1 MINKEVKIGF
11 AAPLNKLEWEENID
25 KQLTIL
31 QLSCLLSYGDVGK
44 DMVKCASDYLQH
56 INTGDCT
63 DIHTSDKYEAFCKL
77 VDSIQSLARY
87 RYYPNNVAGVITDV
101 VDIFISTLVL
111 NMNAGNEYY
120 IGCIV
125 DRFYKNF
132 KLLLMRYGKDLDIT
146 LDNIVNKVYNIP
158 FEVYPKDTKYH
169 NKRYSKLA
177 FDVVDERIRE
187 LYAKTLKVKD
197 EVHDTYITKT
207 FSIYSSTFQMNISV
221 KDSSKTSIK
230 SVKTLLSQPVVL
242 ELDEIKFEDVTLDEV
257 VISTLLTTMFTK
269 SQSTL
274 RKLVKDSVIQ
284 VETFDSN
291 DSKNVEATK
300 KFIIKNFLEIDSDKN
315 MRSVL
320 YHSLNRRFSNNY
332 NLDRLEVQDN
342 IDDNFE
348 SVLHRL
354 CEIILARYEQ
364 LKPVYSTYYNVLKDR
379 GPDCLTL
386 RTNSRGDNLYIEYID
401 REKDRK
407 YRIIRISTKG

>member
-1 MINKEVKIGF
+1 M
-11 AAPLNKLEWEENID
+11 
-25 KQLTIL
+25 
-31 QLSCLLSYGDVGK
+31 
-44 DMVKCASDYLQH
+44 
-56 INTGDCT
+56 
-63 DIHTSDKYEAFCKL
+63 
-77 VDSIQSLARY
+77 
-87 RYYPNNVAGVITDV
+87 
-101 VDIFISTLVL
+101 
-111 NMNAGNEYY
+111 
-120 IGCIV
+120 
-125 DRFYKNF
+125 
-132 KLLLMRYGKDLDIT
+132 
-146 LDNIVNKVYNIP
+146 
-158 FEVYPKDTKYH
+158 
-169 NKRYSKLA
+169 
-177 FDVVDERIRE
+177 
-187 LYAKTLKVKD
+187 
-197 EVHDTYITKT
+197 
-207 FSIYSSTFQMNISV
+207 
-221 KDSSKTSIK
+221 
-230 SVKTLLSQPVVL
+230 L
-242 ELDEIKFEDVTLDEV
+242 ELDETKFEDVTLDEV

-320 YHSLNRRFSNNY
+320 YHSLNKRFSNNY

-342 IDDNFE
+342 IDDNLE

-354 CEIILARYEQ
+354 CEIILTRYEQ
-364 LKPVYSTYYNVLKDR
+364 LKPVYSTYYNVLKDF

>member
-11 AAPLNKLEWEENID
+11 AAPLNKLEWEENTD

-44 DMVKCASDYLQH
+44 DVVKCASDYLQY

-77 VDSIQSLARY
+77 VDSIQNLVRY
-87 RYYPNNVAGVITDV
+87 RYYPNNVAVVITDV

-132 KLLLMRYGKDLDIT
+132 RLLLMRYGKDLDIT

-158 FEVYPKDTKYH
+158 FQVYPKDIKYH

-177 FDVVDERIRE
+177 FDIVDERIRE
-187 LYAKTLKVKD
+187 LYTKTLKVED
-197 EVHDTYITKT
+197 EIHDTYITKT
-207 FSIYSSTFQMNISV
+207 FSIYSSTFQINISV
-221 KDSSKTSIK
+221 QDSSKTSIK
-230 SVKTLLSQPVVL
+230 SVKTLVSQPVVL

-257 VISTLLTTMFTK
+257 VMSTLLTTMFTK

-320 YHSLNRRFSNNY
+320 YHSLNKRFSNNY

-342 IDDNFE
+342 INDNFE

-354 CEIILARYEQ
+354 CEIILTRYEQ
-364 LKPVYSTYYNVLKDR
+364 LKPVYSTYYNVLKDC
-379 GPDCLTL
+379 GLDCLTL

-407 YRIIRISTKG
+407 YRIIRISTKE

>member
-11 AAPLNKLEWEENID
+11 AAPLNKLEWEENTD

-44 DMVKCASDYLQH
+44 DAVKCTSNYLQY

-77 VDSIQSLARY
+77 VDSIQSLVGY
-87 RYYPNNVAGVITDV
+87 RYYPNNVAGVITNV

-132 KLLLMRYGKDLDIT
+132 RLLLMRYGKDLDIT

-158 FEVYPKDTKYH
+158 FQVYPKDIKYH

-177 FDVVDERIRE
+177 FDLVDERIRE
-187 LYAKTLKVKD
+187 LYAKTLKVED
-197 EVHDTYITKT
+197 EIHDTYITKT
-207 FSIYSSTFQMNISV
+207 FSIYSSTFQINISV
-221 KDSSKTSIK
+221 QDSSKTSIK
-230 SVKTLLSQPVVL
+230 SVKTLVSQPVVL
-242 ELDEIKFEDVTLDEV
+242 ELDETKFEDVTLDEV

-320 YHSLNRRFSNNY
+320 YHSLNKRFSNNY

-354 CEIILARYEQ
+354 CEIILTRYEQ
-364 LKPVYSTYYNVLKDR
+364 LKPVYSTYYNVLKDC
-379 GPDCLTL
+379 GPDCLML

>member
-11 AAPLNKLEWEENID
+11 AAPLNKLEWEENTD

-44 DMVKCASDYLQH
+44 DVVKCASNYLQY

-63 DIHTSDKYEAFCKL
+63 DMHTSDKYEAFCKL
-77 VDSIQSLARY
+77 VDSIQNLAGY

-132 KLLLMRYGKDLDIT
+132 RLLLMRYGKDLDIT

-158 FEVYPKDTKYH
+158 FQMYPKDIKYY

-187 LYAKTLKVKD
+187 LYVKTLKVED
-197 EVHDTYITKT
+197 EIHDTYITKT
-207 FSIYSSTFQMNISV
+207 FSIYSSTFQINISV
-221 KDSSKTSIK
+221 QDSSKTSIK
-230 SVKTLLSQPVVL
+230 SVKTLVSQPVVL

-320 YHSLNRRFSNNY
+320 YHSLNKRFSNNY

-342 IDDNFE
+342 IDDNLE

-354 CEIILARYEQ
+354 CEIILTRYEQ
-364 LKPVYSTYYNVLKDR
+364 LKPVYSTYYNVLKDC

>member
-11 AAPLNKLEWEENID
+11 AAPLNKLEWKENMD

-44 DMVKCASDYLQH
+44 DVVKCASDYLQY

-77 VDSIQSLARY
+77 VDSIQSLVRY
-87 RYYPNNVAGVITDV
+87 RYYPNNVAVVITDV
-101 VDIFISTLVL
+101 VDIFVSTLVL

-125 DRFYKNF
+125 DCFYRNF
-132 KLLLMRYGKDLDIT
+132 RLLLMRYGKDLDIT

-187 LYAKTLKVKD
+187 LYAKTLKVED

-230 SVKTLLSQPVVL
+230 SIKTLLSQPVVL
-242 ELDEIKFEDVTLDEV
+242 DLDEIKFEDVTLDEV

-320 YHSLNRRFSNNY
+320 YHSLNTRFSNNY

-364 LKPVYSTYYNVLKDR
+364 LKPVYSTYYNVFKDC

>member
-11 AAPLNKLEWEENID
+11 AAPLNKLEWKENMD

-44 DMVKCASDYLQH
+44 DVVKCASDYLQY

-77 VDSIQSLARY
+77 VDSIQSLVRY
-87 RYYPNNVAGVITDV
+87 RYYPNNVAVVITDV
-101 VDIFISTLVL
+101 VDIFVSTLVL

-125 DRFYKNF
+125 DCFYRNF
-132 KLLLMRYGKDLDIT
+132 RLLLMRYGKDLDIT

-187 LYAKTLKVKD
+187 LYAKTLKVED

-242 ELDEIKFEDVTLDEV
+242 DLDEIKFEDVTLDEV

-320 YHSLNRRFSNNY
+320 YHSLNTRFSNNY

-364 LKPVYSTYYNVLKDR
+364 LKPVYSTYYNVFKDC